1 MTDPTIPRWRDIVR
15 ALRAYLAAIEGDDDA
30 VATVL
35 AEVVDEA
42 TAARTVAA
50 LIDVGA
56 TLARRRLQDP
66 AGYFESWIQ
75 VAMLKA
81 DTQDADSNGDGADQ
95 R

>member
-1 MTDPTIPRWRDIVR
+1 MTDQSIPRWRDIVR

-35 AEVVDEA
+35 AEVVDQG

-56 TLARRRLQDP
+56 TLARRRLQD
-66 AGYFESWIQ
+66 ASGYFESWIQ
-75 VAMLKA
+75 VAMLEA
-81 DTQDADSNGDGADQ
+81 DAQDAEQPPNPGD
-95 R
+95 RR